1 MKAYCVIVTLL
12 SIAAFV
18 GYAKYKV
25 STRALSYYLIKNKY
39 TAPTDEELKQCTE
52 WVIKNWFRK

>member
-25 STRALSYYLIKNKY
+25 STWVLTYYLIKNEY